1 MIWLQIVIKTE
12 RRHSGANSG
21 SGYKSADLRNCK
33 QRFILK
39 AKKIEMRDKDEGGK
53 SRSRLHFFS

>member
-12 RRHSGANSG
+12 RRHNGANSG

-39 AKKIEMRDKDEGGK
+39 AKKNRNERQRRGGQK
-53 SRSRLHFFS
+53 SLEAPLL